1 MTSKAVEFHEEA
13 SLEYAAAFEW
23 YFDRSEPVASRFS
36 GELERAI
43 TQLPKHHDAGQ
54 PAFMGPEDSYSID
67 FPLQSSTANFPR

>member
-1 MTSKAVEFHEEA
+1 MTQQALDLLQKAL
-13 SLEYAAAFEW
+13 SLSEEW